1 MAVAIG
7 TENGAYSVT
16 WNGRLDN
23 APDVA
28 GLVGLPSDSTAP
40 ILALAAYRQWGGD
53 GLALLVGDWNLAVVC
68 PQGALVLAVDYIGIH
83 PLYYRINGQ
92 FAVFASSITELAKE
106 TQESDL
112 QPNYI
117 ADFLCFGNSADHTP
131 YRNVYSVPP
140 GHTVEINEGRV
151 TTTRFWTPPQSQD
164 IRYRREADYADH
176 LHDLFSRAVL
186 ARLPAES
193 GVLLELSGG
202 LDSSSVT
209 AMAAMLQKRVASNS
223 TLTTVSYN
231 EPDSGDTPFMRL
243 IEEQCNLPSLRF
255 SIEDCPPMAS
265 GQMGVGMPELWHP
278 RFSAIEECARS
289 LRASVLLTGQLG
301 DIIMSNF
308 ADDSEQAADR
318 FCSFDVVNGFRSAFE
333 WSYAL
338 GKPVYPILG
347 AALEAAC
354 KSSRVG
360 IYKDFLTNGRTAGL
374 DSVNRE
380 IRRMA
385 IERECDRS
393 RAYPWC
399 SRTPSLCKRVYALM
413 EVIDSRRMRQP
424 DGLHRTSIAHPFA
437 DRRLVEYMLRVP
449 SEITCRPGVPRA
461 LMRTAFE
468 RFLPLALLRRRS
480 KASYTQAYRRALA
493 PLIEKVRPHLD
504 KMYLVRAGFLN
515 AASLAARLDRFALG
529 LECNEVQLRYAILL
543 EFWIASRWISL

>member
-1 MAVAIG
+1 MDCQEIGGVCNGNNMAVAIG

-223 TLTTVSYN
+223 TLTTV
-231 EPDSGDTPFMRL
+231 
-243 IEEQCNLPSLRF
+243 
-255 SIEDCPPMAS
+255 
-265 GQMGVGMPELWHP
+265 EL
-278 RFSAIEECARS
+278 
-289 LRASVLLTGQLG
+289 Q
-301 DIIMSNF
+301 
-308 ADDSEQAADR
+308 
-318 FCSFDVVNGFRSAFE
+318 
-333 WSYAL
+333 
-338 GKPVYPILG
+338 
-347 AALEAAC
+347 
-354 KSSRVG
+354 
-360 IYKDFLTNGRTAGL
+360 
-374 DSVNRE
+374 
-380 IRRMA
+380 
-385 IERECDRS
+385 
-393 RAYPWC
+393 
-399 SRTPSLCKRVYALM
+399 
-413 EVIDSRRMRQP
+413 
-424 DGLHRTSIAHPFA
+424 
-437 DRRLVEYMLRVP
+437 
-449 SEITCRPGVPRA
+449 
-461 LMRTAFE
+461 
-468 RFLPLALLRRRS
+468 
-480 KASYTQAYRRALA
+480 
-493 PLIEKVRPHLD
+493 
-504 KMYLVRAGFLN
+504 RAGFGRYSVH
-515 AASLAARLDRFALG
+515 ASH
-529 LECNEVQLRYAILL
+529 
-543 EFWIASRWISL
+543 